1 MEANLWKV
9 KISITNKQEEKNKH
23 LKCVTFLVEV
33 KLKHLF
39 SCFKVFL
46 KVCFWQGSNLRPSAC
61 EVDMITT
68 TLQKPVTYD
77 KLNTLNQGMLFTT
90 EKLT

>member
-1 MEANLWKV
+1 MESEDFYNEQ
-9 KISITNKQEEKNKH
+9 TEGKNKH

-61 EVDMITT
+61 EADVITT
-68 TLQKPVTYD
+68 TLQKPA
-77 KLNTLNQGMLFTT
+77 TLEPTLIWPVEYRYQI
-90 EKLT
+90 